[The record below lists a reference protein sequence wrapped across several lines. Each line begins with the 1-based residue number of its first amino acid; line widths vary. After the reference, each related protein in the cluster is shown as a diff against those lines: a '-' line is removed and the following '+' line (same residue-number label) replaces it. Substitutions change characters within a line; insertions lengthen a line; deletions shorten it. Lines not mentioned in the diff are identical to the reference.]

1 MQTASVCIKAV
12 CVHNLFNGKMW
23 GYVLGAKGNPL
34 IGMYIYSGGSR
45 GVPWVTQNPP
55 FCRFVRVHRQP
66 HAHARAQSKTFWTA
80 EPPFQNPRSTT
91 GIYSEVYYTESL
103 CLSFYAII
111 MCGERDKK
119 LLNQRNAQ

>member
-55 FCRFVRVHRQP
+55 FCRFARVHRQP

-80 EPPFQNPRSTT
+80 EPPFQNPRSTI
-91 GIYSEVYYTESL
+91 GIYSEGYSILYLVSL
-103 CLSFYAII
+103 PIVLCNNYVRRE
-111 MCGERDKK
+111 GQKTP
-119 LLNQRNAQ
+119 